1 MVNGPRLRH
10 ELDGIPAYKAG
21 QPPTLRPGLRAF
33 KLSSNENHHDPLPS
47 VVAAI
52 GASLDTLHRYPDY
65 GSGDLVRAIATHFC
79 VPEEHVSV
87 GTGSVALLQQL
98 IQITADPDS
107 GVLFA
112 WRSFEA
118 YPIMTQ
124 IAGAWQQRVALD
136 ASDRHDLDAMFAAI
150 DDRTRLI
157 MVCNPNNP
165 TSTAV
170 DGPALEAFLDAVP
183 PDILVVV
190 DEAYREFVNPQVVP
204 DGLEL
209 YRNRPNVAVLRTFS
223 KAYGLAGLRV
233 GFCVAHE
240 PVAEALRKVQLPFG
254 VSTMAQVAAV
264 ASLRHESELLDRVDR
279 IVAERERVMRALRA
293 VGLTPAESEANFV
306 WLRLGSASTGFADAC
321 DEAGLSVRPFENEG
335 VRITIGEPEANTRF
349 IDVATSWAGRRTA

>member
-1 MVNGPRLRH
+1 MTGPRLRSAL
-10 ELDGIPAYKAG
+10 EGIPAYKAG
-21 QPPTLRPGLRAF
+21 QPPSLRPGVQPF

-52 GASLDTLHRYPDY
+52 GASLDSLHRYPDY
-65 GSGDLVRAIATHFC
+65 GSSELVATIAERFR
-79 VPEEHVSV
+79 VAEDHVSV

-107 GVLFA
+107 AVLFA

-124 IAGAWQQRVALD
+124 IAGAQQQRVSLD
-136 ASDRHDLDAMFAAI
+136 ADDRHDLAAMLQAI

-157 MVCNPNNP
+157 LVCNPNNP

-170 DGPALEAFLDAVP
+170 DGPSLMSFLDAVP
-183 PDILVVV
+183 PDILVVL
-190 DEAYREFVNPQVVP
+190 DEAYREFVNPEIVP

-209 YRNRPNVAVLRTFS
+209 YRERPNVAVLRTFS

-233 GFCVAHE
+233 GFCVAHD

-264 ASLRHESELLDRVDR
+264 ASLQHEGELFDRVNL
-279 IVAERERVMRALRA
+279 IVDERTRVDEALRSL
-293 VGLTPAESEANFV
+293 GLAPAQSEANFV
-306 WLRLGSASTGFADAC
+306 WLRLGSQASSFAMAC
-321 DEAGLSVRPFENEG
+321 DEAGLSVRPFDQEG
-335 VRITIGEPEANTRF
+335 VRITIGEPEANSRL
-349 IDVATSWAGRRTA
+349 IDVAAAWSAQRTA